1 MTGQPRRLRR
11 LPLPIRKAAHLDRSA
26 YNAERKALLALLHTE
41 AAAQRASVLALL
53 SNDTTQKISAAR
65 ARYTGAELTAA
76 LDTLFAE
83 HIAAERALVLRLG
96 QAAAARRRVLLA
108 ALREKRKTLGS
119 KFHTAAHTH
128 ARQSRPAPESHT
140 QARPRLRPRLHT
152 RKPRR

>member
-11 LPLPIRKAAHLDRSA
+11 LPLQIRKAAHLDRSA
-26 YNAERKALLALLHTE
+26 YNAERNALLALLHTE

-65 ARYTGAELTAA
+65 ARYTGAELAAA

-108 ALREKRKTLGS
+108 ALREKREAHGRAFRS
-119 KFHTAAHTH
+119 AAHIQ
-128 ARQSRPAPESHT
+128 ARQSPSSPFAHTDLRPRT
-140 QARPRLRPRLHT
+140 QARSPLRRLKR
-152 RKPRR
+152 